1 MSATATLFEHP
12 LLSRIEQ
19 ALDGIRPY
27 LEADGGNVRVLD
39 ITEDMVLRLEL
50 MGACGTCPMSP
61 MTLKAGVEESV
72 KRAVPEIRAVEAV
85 NVATAP
91 QPAGQEGRPQ
101 PPTPVPTPN

>member
-1 MSATATLFEHP
+1 MSATAPVLEHP
-12 LLSRIEQ
+12 LLPRIEQ

-39 ITEDMVLRLEL
+39 ITDDMVLRLEL
-50 MGACGTCPMSP
+50 LGACGTCPMSP

-72 KRAVPEIRAVEAV
+72 KRAVPEIRSVEAV
-85 NVATAP
+85 NGNATL